1 VSVFKVKDYLV
12 VKISLVALAPR
23 MKIIPQEVYL
33 HGSGK
38 LPEYVYSVDISEKFP
53 DGIERI
59 ATGGADPVAR
69 VWSVDAEGAL
79 MIRSELIAH
88 SRGVNCVRFSPRTGE
103 ILATASDDGQVLL
116 WKLGSSSGQVFG
128 SDVSI
133 ESWTA
138 VKKLNCLDEITHLS
152 WSPEGSQIACSLQRE
167 MSIIFDVL
175 SGRPIQRLDGHNGRV
190 HGIAWDPL
198 NEFIASH
205 SSDRSVRIYSRTK
218 KKKSAWFTKAQF
230 RELPPSREEI
240 DAGKKA
246 SKLFMSETHFTAD
259 PTSHFFRRL
268 EFSPDGS
275 TLAAPGGLTGDSF
288 SCVFFAR
295 TNFFSGA
302 APVATLPT
310 ADCPCVA
317 VRFHPRRFQAAD
329 GNEFFVFAVVCVQ
342 CVMICS
348 SRQQRPLL
356 VLADLHCTA
365 VLDAAWSADA
375 SILALVSSDGYATL
389 IRFDKGELG
398 GLPMEAVHTDVVME
412 QPATT
417 PEVRSAPMPVSEP
430 SGDGSKRRK
439 ITPVLVG

>member
-1 VSVFKVKDYLV
+1 MQIF
-12 VKISLVALAPR
+12 
-23 MKIIPQEVYL
+23 PQQVYL

-38 LPEYVYSVDISEKFP
+38 LPEYVYSVDISEKFT
-53 DGIERI
+53 DGIERV
-59 ATGGADPVAR
+59 ATGGADPIAR
-69 VWSVDAEGAL
+69 VWSVDSDSVL
-79 MIRSELIAH
+79 MIRSELIGH
-88 SRGVNCVRFSPRTGE
+88 SRGVNCVRFSPKTGE

-116 WKLGSSSGQVFG
+116 WKLGSTSGQVFG

-133 ESWTA
+133 ESWIA

-152 WSPEGSQIACSLQRE
+152 WAPDSSQIACSLQRE

-218 KKKSAWFTKAQF
+218 KKKSAWFAKAQF

-240 DAGKKA
+240 EAGKKA
-246 SKLFMSETHFTAD
+246 SKLFMSDSHFSAD

-275 TLAAPGGLTGDSF
+275 TLAAPGGLTGDNF

-295 TNFFSGA
+295 QNFFSGA
-302 APVATLPT
+302 APVAALPT
-310 ADCPCVA
+310 ADSPCVA
-317 VRFHPRRFQAAD
+317 VRFHPRRFLASS
-329 GNEFFVFAVVCVQ
+329 GEEFFIFAVVCVH

-348 SRQQRPLL
+348 SRQSRPLAL
-356 VLADLHCTA
+356 AADLHCTS
-365 VLDAAWSADA
+365 VLDAAWNADA
-375 SILALVSSDGYATL
+375 TLLALVSSDGYATL
-389 IRFDKGELG
+389 LKFERGELG
-398 GLPMEAVHTDVVME
+398 GLPMEAVQQDVVME
-412 QPATT
+412 SAT
-417 PEVRSAPMPVSEP
+417 PEVKQAPIPISEVKT
-430 SGDGSKRRK
+430 DGSKRRK
-439 ITPVLVG
+439 VIPVLVG